1 VFLNPSKHPLFPPKI
16 RIIDIILLHLIY
28 IQELK
33 EEIDFYMIF
42 KDKVAIVTGAGQGI
56 GLEISKYLAKE
67 GARVLLNDIDPILAE
82 QAAEEIFGET
92 SARCIPISGDSS
104 DSVLIQQM
112 VNRAVAEYGQLDIVI
127 ANAGITLFGDF
138 FTYPPES
145 FYKVL
150 QVNLGGTFFL
160 AQAAANQMKNQPNGG
175 SMLFMS
181 SVTGHQ
187 AHKNLAAYGM
197 SKAALEMLAK
207 NLVIELSPYKINVNT
222 VAPGATLT
230 NRTMLDPDYEKV
242 WSEITPMGRPAY
254 VADIANTALFLVSDK
269 AKHITGQNIV
279 VDGGWT
285 CISPSPF

>member
-1 VFLNPSKHPLFPPKI
+1 
-16 RIIDIILLHLIY
+16 
-28 IQELK
+28 
-33 EEIDFYMIF
+33 MTF

-67 GARVLLNDIDPILAE
+67 GANVLLNDIDIQLAE
-82 QAAEEIFGET
+82 QAVAEIIQET
-92 SARCIPISGDSS
+92 AGSCQAIPGDSS
-104 DSVLIQQM
+104 DMQLIQRLVDTA
-112 VNRAVAEYGQLDIVI
+112 VNQYGHLDLVI

-138 FTYPPES
+138 FTYSPES
-145 FYKVL
+145 FFKVM

-160 AQAAANQMKNQPNGG
+160 AQAAANQMKKQPNGG
-175 SMLFMS
+175 SLLFMS

-207 NLVIELSPYKINVNT
+207 NLVIELSQYKINVNT
-222 VAPGATLT
+222 IAPGATLT
-230 NRTMLDPDYEKV
+230 NRTMEDPDYQRI

-269 AKHITGQNIV
+269 ARHITGQNIM